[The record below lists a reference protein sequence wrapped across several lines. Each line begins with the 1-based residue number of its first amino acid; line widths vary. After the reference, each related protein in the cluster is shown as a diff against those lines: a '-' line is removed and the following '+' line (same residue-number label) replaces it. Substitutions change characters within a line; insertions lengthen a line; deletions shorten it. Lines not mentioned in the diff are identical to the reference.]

1 MDDYEMIIWEDM
13 GNGSYEAWEPSITL
27 GPDDDDTPVDF
38 DSLMPTVCE
47 DIESWPRIVIV

>member
-1 MDDYEMIIWEDM
+1 MNDDYEMVIWEDM

-27 GPDDDDTPVDF
+27 GPDDDTPVDF

-47 DIESWPRIVIV
+47 DIESWPNIVIV

>member
-1 MDDYEMIIWEDM
+1 MDDYEMVIWEDM

-47 DIESWPRIVIV
+47 NIESWPNIVIV

>member
-47 DIESWPRIVIV
+47 DIESWPKIVIV